1 MNAARRVRILVE
13 GRVQG
18 VFFRASA
25 VEEAGRL
32 GIRGW
37 VRNREDGAVE
47 LLAEGEEA
55 GIASLV
61 AWCHQ
66 GPGSARVE
74 RVDVRPDSSNE
85 VLQGFHV
92 RR

>member
-1 MNAARRVRILVE
+1 VKRVHVVVL

-18 VFFRASA
+18 VFFRASV
-25 VEEAGRL
+25 VERARDL
-32 GIRGW
+32 GLRGW
-37 VRNREDGAVE
+37 VRNRADGAVE
-47 LLAEGEEA
+47 LVAEGDEA
-55 GIASLV
+55 QVANLV

-66 GPGSARVE
+66 GPPAACVE
-74 RVDVRPDSSNE
+74 RVDVRPDSSTE